1 MALQKHLLL
10 YISSRSFTLVVTWKI
25 NTRRCSFHFGTKQQA
40 LELNVVNSESK
51 YSFAVI
57 TFYLLRPHKLTNENQ
72 SQIQSV

>member
-40 LELNVVNSESK
+40 LEAKCSE
-51 YSFAVI
+51 
-57 TFYLLRPHKLTNENQ
+57 
-72 SQIQSV
+72 